1 MASTDRNRK
10 RRFVKA
16 LRDSPADGRRLTD
29 LFLVERK
36 NLATSSRNQP
46 YLRLSLGDRSG
57 AMDAFVWDDAAEC
70 ARGFREGDLV
80 RVVFRVKSRNDAPQM
95 HVDSV
100 EALTE
105 EDLGEVHWDDF
116 RPGLDPAERDAIWEE
131 TRQLLAQVTN
141 PALHELANGI
151 CDAPGFRRSYLD
163 APAAKGFHHAYV
175 GGLARHTLSVMRLA
189 GAVAA
194 LYPRELDPETLL
206 LGAFL
211 HDLGKLEE
219 LSPQSGGYTDPG
231 RLLGHIV
238 LGARLLR
245 HRAEAVAGFPA
256 ELLLHL
262 EHLVLSHHGQK
273 EWGSPVLPQSPE
285 AIVLSFLDNLDAK
298 LTGAGEWLGGEEVA
312 PGEWSSFWKGLGT
325 ALYRA
330 PGAGAANEPTA
341 PGAEPSLGDIE
352 REFLRRE
359 AAESTEGAPSPPPT
373 KRRRQP
379 AVRGISGSEF
389 QAYRSSVTDYRSR
402 QLTPYFSRVI
412 T

>member
-1 MASTDRNRK
+1 MASTDHHRK

-36 NLATSSRNQP
+36 NLATSSRGQP
-46 YLRLSLGDRSG
+46 YLRLLLGDRSG
-57 AMDAFVWDDAAEC
+57 AMDAFVWDDAAAC

-80 RVVFRVKSRNDAPQM
+80 RVGFLVRSRNDVPQM

-100 EALTE
+100 EVLVGE
-105 EDLGEVHWDDF
+105 ELGEIRWDDF
-116 RPGLDPAERDAIWEE
+116 RPGLDAAERDAIWNE
-131 TRQLLAQVTN
+131 TRDMLAQVAN
-141 PALHELANGI
+141 PSLRGLAMVI
-151 CDAPGFRRSYLD
+151 CDAPGFRTAYLD
-163 APAAKGFHHAYV
+163 AAAAKGFHHAYV
-175 GGLARHTLSVMRLA
+175 GGLARHTLAVMRLA

-194 LYPRELDPETLL
+194 LYPRDVDAEVLL

-231 RLLGHIV
+231 RLLGHIL

-245 HRAEAVAGFPA
+245 QRAEAVPGFPA

-273 EWGSPVLPQSPE
+273 EWGSPVLPQTLE
-285 AIVLSFLDNLDAK
+285 AITLSFLDNLDAK
-298 LTGAGEWLGGEEVA
+298 LTGAGEWLGGEEVVT
-312 PGEWSSFWKGLGT
+312 GDWSSFWKGLGT

-330 PGAGAANEPTA
+330 PGSAARNPSGAA
-341 PGAEPSLGDIE
+341 GAEPSLGDIE
-352 REFLRRE
+352 QALLARE
-359 AAESTEGAPSPPPT
+359 AAGDSDAEPSPEP
-373 KRRRQP
+373 
-379 AVRGISGSEF
+379 GGSPS
-389 QAYRSSVTDYRSR
+389 RSQGD
-402 QLTPYFSRVI
+402 FGF
-412 T
+412 